1 MDTHEEVA
9 LPAGGDNIFK
19 AQKSA
24 VSKKTYEVQSKVL
37 NQQKRLS

>member
-24 VSKKTYEVQSKVL
+24 VSKKNVWSTVQGP
-37 NQQKRLS
+37 